1 MKCIIC
7 QNYSF
12 KHICKTCQNRFLT
25 PHLITRI
32 LPDGFKIYSFYHY
45 SDIEDLIK
53 TKHTHIGAAVYT
65 ILAEIAFRRFANEF
79 SFPNRV
85 YALAIDDHVQRGYSH
100 TAILTKALKSKNIVP
115 VYSSLRA
122 NNHVTYSAKSLEYR
136 LQNPRDFNYSFKS
149 KIDAILVDDIVTSS
163 TTLNEA
169 KNKLLKYS
177 VEPLFA
183 LTLADARKP
192 K

>member
-7 QNYSF
+7 KNYSY
-12 KHICKTCQNRFLT
+12 KLICKACQDSFLT
-25 PHLITRI
+25 PTFITRT

-45 SDIEDLIK
+45 DDIEELIK
-53 TKHTHIGAAVYT
+53 TKHTHLGASIYA
-65 ILAEIAFRRFANEF
+65 ILAKVAFTHFADGF

-85 YALAIDDHVQRGYSH
+85 YAFAIDDHVKRGYSH
-100 TAILTKALKSKNIVP
+100 TAILAKALKSKNIEP
-115 VYSSLRA
+115 IYSSLRA
-122 NNHVTYSAKSLEYR
+122 KNRVTYSAKSLEYR
-136 LQNPRDFNYSFKS
+136 LQNPRDFKYSFKS
-149 KIDAILVDDIVTSS
+149 KIDAILVDDIVTTS

-169 KNKLLKYS
+169 KNKLLKCS